1 MWGGVPETPKD
12 PPRKPA
18 GATEVRWQRFSSFWP
33 CGARFAGPACG
44 MGFYAISLRIIP
56 QACPPRL
63 SRPTVSMS
71 DVDKPQLIRAAA
83 YVRMS
88 TEHQQYSTSN
98 QMDVIREYAL
108 RRGME
113 IVREYSDEGKSGL
126 NIRGRDAL
134 AQMIQDVESGKADF
148 SCILVYDVS
157 RWGRFQDADE
167 SAYYEYICRRADIS
181 VHYCA
186 EQFEN
191 DGSPVST
198 IVKGVKRA
206 MAGEYSRE
214 LSSKV
219 FQGACRLIQ
228 LGYKQG
234 GTAGYGLR
242 RMLIDEH
249 GNRKGI
255 LEKGQQKSIQTDRV
269 ILVPGPEEEVLNV
282 RWMYEAFLREGKT
295 ETEIATNLNARG
307 ILTDFE
313 RQWTRGTV
321 HEVLTNEKYVGNNVY
336 HRTSFKLKLKH
347 VQNPKEKWIR
357 AESAFEGIIDI
368 TIFQAVQEIIL
379 ARSQK
384 LTAEEMLDRL
394 REVLKKHGRI
404 SGLLIDE
411 QEGLPS
417 SSAFQHR
424 FGSLVTAYRLIG
436 YDPGIDYSFIEVN
449 RQLRRQYP
457 VIVADAILRLE
468 QIGAQVF
475 QDKTTDLLHINDE
488 LWVSIVLCRHVTT
501 PAGFSRWL
509 VRLDEGLRPDITI
522 AIRMNT
528 SNDAPRDYYLLPA
541 IDMTWETLRVA
552 EDNGV
557 YLDAYR
563 FDSLDYFFGMAK
575 RCPIEEAA

>member
-1 MWGGVPETPKD
+1 MSESA
-12 PPRKPA
+12 PP
-18 GATEVRWQRFSSFWP
+18 
-33 CGARFAGPACG
+33 
-44 MGFYAISLRIIP
+44 
-56 QACPPRL
+56 
-63 SRPTVSMS
+63 PTS
-71 DVDKPQLIRAAA
+71 IRAAA

-98 QMDVIREYAL
+98 QMDVILEYAL

-126 NIRGRDAL
+126 NIQGRDAL
-134 AQMIQDVESGKADF
+134 AQMIRDVENDKADF

-167 SAYYEYICRRADIS
+167 SAYYEYICRRADIA

-214 LSSKV
+214 LSAKV

-255 LEKGQQKSIQTDRV
+255 LEMGQQKSIQTDRV
-269 ILVPGPEEEVLNV
+269 ILVPGPADEVDNV
-282 RWMYEAFLREGKT
+282 RWMYEALLQDGNT
-295 ETEIATNLNARG
+295 EREIAADLNSRG
-307 ILTDFE
+307 VLTDFE
-313 RQWTRGTV
+313 RPWTRSTV

-336 HRTSFKLKLKH
+336 HRTSFKLKRKH
-347 VQNPKEKWIR
+347 VQNARDRWIR
-357 AESAFEGIIDI
+357 AENAFEGIIDI
-368 TIFQAVQEIIL
+368 KTFQAVQAIIL
-379 ARSQK
+379 ARSQR
-384 LTAEEMLDRL
+384 LTDEEMLDRL

-411 QEGLPS
+411 HEELPS

-424 FGSLVTAYRLIG
+424 FGSLINAYRLIG
-436 YDPGIDYSFIEVN
+436 YDSGIDYSFIQVN
-449 RQLRRQYP
+449 RELRRQYP
-457 VIVADAILRLE
+457 GIVGEAILRLE
-468 QIGAQVF
+468 QVGAGVF
-475 QDKTTDLLHINDE
+475 QDKTTDLLHINAE
-488 LWVSIVLCRHVTT
+488 LRVSIVLCRHVTT
-501 PAGFSRWL
+501 AAGFSRWV

-528 SNDAPRDYYLLPA
+528 TNDAPRDYYLLPA
-541 IDMTWETLRVA
+541 MDMTWETLRVA
-552 EDNGV
+552 EENGL